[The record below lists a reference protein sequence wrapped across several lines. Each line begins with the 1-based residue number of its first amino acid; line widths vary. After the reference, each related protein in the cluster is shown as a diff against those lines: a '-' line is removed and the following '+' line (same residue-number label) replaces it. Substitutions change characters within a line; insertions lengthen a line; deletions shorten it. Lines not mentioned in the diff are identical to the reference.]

1 MSSMAGQCERIL
13 RAEVQPISHHSHED
27 RTSERAPV
35 MFHEILI
42 ILQNM
47 YDDTTRQGLCQYI
60 NDLPTIFTK
69 RDLALFAFATSCTDL
84 DTTSA
89 SL

>member
-1 MSSMAGQCERIL
+1 
-13 RAEVQPISHHSHED
+13 
-27 RTSERAPV
+27 